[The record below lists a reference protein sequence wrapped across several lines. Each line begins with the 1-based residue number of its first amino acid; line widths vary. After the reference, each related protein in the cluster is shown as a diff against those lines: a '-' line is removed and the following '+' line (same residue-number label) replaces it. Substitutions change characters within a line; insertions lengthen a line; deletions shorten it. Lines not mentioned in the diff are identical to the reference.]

1 MGREFQLWGPAIENA
16 RSPAFMK
23 VRGTTRLG
31 CERRPSRLGLLKSSM
46 SEMYGGKMLV
56 TVLYMFS
63 AVLKNSQKFNVYKT
77 QLLALS
83 LAYLV
88 LTMLHLY

>member
-1 MGREFQLWGPAIENA
+1 MCQSVSMTHQYNLQDETFRIMMGREFQLWGPAIENA

-46 SEMYGGKMLV
+46 SEMYGGK
-56 TVLYMFS
+56 
-63 AVLKNSQKFNVYKT
+63 KNELEY
-77 QLLALS
+77 
-83 LAYLV
+83 
-88 LTMLHLY
+88 

>member
-23 VRGTTRLG
+23 VRGTTRLD

-46 SEMYGGKMLV
+46 SEMYGGKNVGHSFVHVQCRPKNNPLV
-56 TVLYMFS
+56 DWKPMEI
-63 AVLKNSQKFNVYKT
+63 
-77 QLLALS
+77 
-83 LAYLV
+83 
-88 LTMLHLY
+88 HE